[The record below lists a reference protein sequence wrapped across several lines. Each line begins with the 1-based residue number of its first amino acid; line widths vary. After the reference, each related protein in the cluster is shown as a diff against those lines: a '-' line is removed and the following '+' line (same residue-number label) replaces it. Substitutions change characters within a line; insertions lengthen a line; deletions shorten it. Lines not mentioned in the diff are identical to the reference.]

1 MRDDVTK
8 EPQAPKVEVDFSGK
22 DFEETQK
29 LLNQTAKVN
38 SLNRDI
44 KEAKKE
50 RMRVIGETFK
60 PGAENNE
67 EDKYPTPDDVIQ
79 YHLDKW
85 ETYESLER
93 YLKGSLKDP
102 KSATRVNEF
111 FTHPVTGEVLE
122 LISNPRVKTD
132 LHARTCVLHPASHTH
147 RQLSDEQLLAAGVR
161 PDLIRFSVGI
171 ENAEDIIA
179 DIEQAL
185 NV

>member
-1 MRDDVTK
+1 MNDSLHVAVSGTGKRVANAELAALHDQFVNGEATVAPQTTQPTQTVVRISDKMAMRDGVTK

-67 EDKYPTPDDVIQ
+67 EDKYPTPV
-79 YHLDKW
+79 
-85 ETYESLER
+85 SL
-93 YLKGSLKDP
+93 G
-102 KSATRVNEF
+102 
-111 FTHPVTGEVLE
+111 
-122 LISNPRVKTD
+122 
-132 LHARTCVLHPASHTH
+132 
-147 RQLSDEQLLAAGVR
+147 
-161 PDLIRFSVGI
+161 
-171 ENAEDIIA
+171 
-179 DIEQAL
+179 
-185 NV
+185 